1 MYWRNLVLE
10 MNNDD
15 KKEFIVSF
23 LNWMNEVWATDP
35 MRLETDPDDIAEMF
49 VGEAKGDAKGQG
61 NEVVITLEDY
71 HYECGDGCCSEWG
84 TITTVNGKELPFRND
99 DVETILHGVLCELG
113 YKVEIEHK

>member
-1 MYWRNLVLE
+1 MTKKE
-10 MNNDD
+10 

-23 LNWMNEVWATDP
+23 LYWLNKVSATDP
-35 MRLETDPDDIAEMF
+35 MRLETDVDDIAEMF
-49 VGEAKGDAKGQG
+49 LGEAKGEG
-61 NEVVITLEDY
+61 NDVVITLEDY

-99 DVETILHGVLCELG
+99 DVETILRGVLCELG